1 MKAILRL
8 MSLVNSGNSEG
19 ADLAVSVNGQLLSPE
34 ESLAMGRRVVE
45 QIEQEAYERLTV
57 RREDNKTRISYKYQD
72 DYVILSLSN

>member
-57 RREDNKTRISYKYQD
+57 RREDNKTRISYKDQD

>member
-57 RREDNKTRISYKYQD
+57 RREDNKTRISYKDQD
-72 DYVILSLSN
+72 DYVILCLPN

>member
-45 QIEQEAYERLTV
+45 QIELEAYERLTV
-57 RREDNKTRISYKYQD
+57 RREDNKTRISYKDQD